1 MAPVLW
7 AQRDVRASL
16 IKPSARVKAPAFQL
30 EGQNG
35 ASVGLSHFRGKV
47 VLLNF
52 WATDCGGCVLEI
64 PRLIDVQRDLQHGDF
79 TVVGIDMDMPYG
91 GVRSADQAWKNVRP
105 FTVTHRMNY
114 PVLMGDSG
122 IEKLYGISAYPASF
136 IIDKSG
142 RIAAKYV
149 GIVDTAN
156 VEANVRT
163 LLHEE

>member
-1 MAPVLW
+1 M
-7 AQRDVRASL
+7 
-16 IKPSARVKAPAFQL
+16 
-30 EGQNG
+30 
-35 ASVGLSHFRGKV
+35 
-47 VLLNF
+47 
-52 WATDCGGCVLEI
+52 LEI